1 QHDGAV
7 DLYDDVL
14 TTSAEQQAEDEA
26 LQGIV
31 SVSSGYEYKSYTTV
45 HPKSAASQAA
55 QSHYERQRG
64 KPLYVGNLTWWTTDQ
79 ELTEALQEC
88 GITDLVNIKFF
99 ENRNNG
105 QSKGFALIELGSDK
119 SVQLVTEHLPKIDLH
134 DQKLVVTPATKQYL
148 HEFEAQ
154 SRAKA
159 GSGSNYQGPPFGPD
173 GQQGPGYHG
182 MGGDRGR
189 GFFGYNRGGFRG
201 RGGIRPGMGRGF
213 DGDRGDMGPRGPWMG
228 IPGQMGGPRPLH
240 HGMPPHF
247 GDQQP
252 PPFGMNP
259 NLGHFPNQGMGADKG
274 PGPMP
279 PQMGMPPGMP
289 GVGMTNDPY
298 FARMGKYLISS
309 SLNLV
314 CGMSRPP
321 VAPHVN
327 PAFFPEGPPPDFTAM
342 SMGNRVDPQYQ
353 GRPDCLYPVDEY
365 SESIKRNSAVAS
377 SAIKKAM
384 ADAHS
389 GDNESGIETLV
400 TAISLI
406 KQSPSAND
414 ETCQMLVQNL
424 QSCLQ
429 GLESKMLERSLSR
442 TSKDRYEEKEDY
454 TVLLTTQAGTPT
466 QYKPS
471 EGKNIAD
478 EHRRSHDEWRWTREA
493 AVN

>member
-1 QHDGAV
+1 MAADTGVDIDLYAEEIEHDISVQHDGGAV

-14 TTSAEQQAEDEA
+14 TTSAAERQAEDEA

-31 SVSSGYEYKSYTTV
+31 SYSGDLAVPAEQPVGYEYKSYTTI

-88 GITDLVNIKFF
+88 GVTDLVNIKFF

-119 SVQLVTEHLPKIDLH
+119 SVQLVTEHLPKIELH
-134 DQKLVVTPATKQYL
+134 EQKILVTPATKQHL

-154 SRAKA
+154 SRAKT
-159 GSGSNYQGPPFGPD
+159 GNSYQGQQYD
-173 GQQGPGYHG
+173 GQQGY
-182 MGGDRGR
+182 GGDRGR
-189 GFFGYNRGGFRG
+189 GYYGYRGGYRG
-201 RGGIRPGMGRGF
+201 RGGMRPGMGRGF
-213 DGDRGDMGPRGPWMG
+213 EGDGPRGPWMG
-228 IPGQMGGPRPLH
+228 APGMGPRPPML
-240 HGMPPHF
+240 PPF
-247 GDQQP
+247 GDQPP

-259 NLGHFPNQGMGADKG
+259 NHFPAQGMDKP

-279 PQMGMPPGMP
+279 PQMSMPPGMP
-289 GVGMTNDPY
+289 GIPADPY
-298 FARMGKYLISS
+298 FARMG
-309 SLNLV
+309 
-314 CGMSRPP
+314 GMGPMSRPP

-327 PAFFPEGPPPDFTAM
+327 PAFFTEGPPPDFTAM
-342 SMGNRVDPQYQ
+342 ATRADPQ
-353 GRPDCLYPVDEY
+353 YPVDEY
-365 SESIKRNSAVAS
+365 SESMKRNSAVAS

-384 ADAHS
+384 ADANS

-400 TAISLI
+400 TAVSLI

-414 ETCQMLVQNL
+414 ETCQILVQNL

-429 GLESKMLERSLSR
+429 GLESKMLERSMR
-442 TSKDRYEEKEDY
+442 SKDRYEDKDEY
-454 TVLLTTQAGTPT
+454 TG
-466 QYKPS
+466 S
-471 EGKNIAD
+471 D
-478 EHRRSHDEWRWTREA
+478 RDSSSRRHRRRRSRSSEKRSRSRDRRSRSRDRDRHRSRR
-493 AVN
+493 